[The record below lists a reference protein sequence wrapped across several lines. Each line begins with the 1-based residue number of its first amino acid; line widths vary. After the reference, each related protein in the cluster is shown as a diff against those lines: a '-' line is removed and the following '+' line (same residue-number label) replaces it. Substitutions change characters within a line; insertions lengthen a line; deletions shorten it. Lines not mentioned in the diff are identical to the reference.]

1 MHKITLLFGSNL
13 GNSKKYIQDAIAE
26 LALHTGP
33 NIFTSGMYASEP
45 WGFESKNS
53 FVNQAAIIDTDLNPV
68 EILRIIQKIEAKLGR
83 VRRYRS
89 YTDRTIDIDILF
101 YDNNIIETEEL
112 IIPHPRLTE
121 RKFVLTP
128 LAELMPDFQHP
139 VYLKTIRQLLLE
151 CTDVSEIKRIE

>member
-26 LALHTGP
+26 LALHTGS

-53 FVNQAAIIDTDLNPV
+53 FVNQAAILDTELNPV
-68 EILRIIQKIEAKLGR
+68 EILHIIQKIESKLGR

-101 YDNNIIETEEL
+101 YDDNIIETEEL
-112 IIPHPRLTE
+112 IIPHPRLAE

-128 LAELMPDFQHP
+128 LVELMPDFQHP
-139 VYLKTIRQLLLE
+139 IYHKTIHQLLLE